1 MEQVYKF
8 KGSKEVVRVTS
19 SSEIRL
25 PEYSDM
31 RRIYLRSKQ
40 EVDRALARGNK
51 VYQQQIEGDFGT
63 HNIVYIEVPFDKV
76 IDLINQ

>member
-1 MEQVYKF
+1 MEKCTF
-8 KGSKEVVRVTS
+8 KGTKEVVRVMN
-19 SSEIRL
+19 SSEVRL
-25 PEYSDM
+25 PEYADM

-51 VYQQQIEGDFGT
+51 VYQQSVEGDFGK
-63 HNIVYIEVPFDKV
+63 HVVVYIEVPFDKV

>member
-1 MEQVYKF
+1 MEKVFSF

-51 VYQQQIEGDFGT
+51 VYQQSVEGDFGK
-63 HNIVYIEVPFDKV
+63 HNMVYIEVPFDKV